1 MKGLILGM
9 VLGVLVGAAGMA
21 GADWY
26 QDFQQNNIQQQ
37 QLNEMRRQ
45 NDIQQYR
52 TPGIQ
57 RPC

>member
-1 MKGLILGM
+1 MKGLIIGM
-9 VLGVLVGAAGMA
+9 VLGVLVGAVGMA

-26 QDFQQNNIQQQ
+26 TDFQNQQIQQQ
-37 QLNEMRRQ
+37 QLNEMRRS